1 MHAYICYCSIWTSLT
16 FVEWKLRHACCC
28 GKFWRK
34 IAIQWFTTT
43 VWEDNITVRFRVLA
57 DSMWLHIHCK
67 WIFRE
72 RKIFLETPTRCHGG
86 HLFCKRY
93 CQLDSHISARFS
105 LFFICAVKIIVV
117 FHSAPPDIHELHK
130 LLDVTW
136 CSRLACEPLGTSS
149 RREHEIQYGRSKIF
163 IIQYVFPPISWFN
176 YDPIVPTPPPSTFNC
191 RFVDLIRDCSH
202 PTEECRGIPSE
213 RKKNAKPP
221 IPILQAHENPA
232 PLSNW
237 SP

>member
-1 MHAYICYCSIWTSLT
+1 
-16 FVEWKLRHACCC
+16 
-28 GKFWRK
+28 
-34 IAIQWFTTT
+34 
-43 VWEDNITVRFRVLA
+43 
-57 DSMWLHIHCK
+57 MWLHIHCK

-136 CSRLACEPLGTSS
+136 CSRLACEPLGSSS

-163 IIQYVFPPISWFN
+163 IIQYVFPPISRCH
-176 YDPIVPTPPPSTFNC
+176 YGAIVPTPPPSTFNC
-191 RFVDLIRDCSH
+191 RFADLIRDCCPPQGRMQRNSKWKE
-202 PTEECRGIPSE
+202 EECKASYSHFAGPRKPCSSIELIALTGTATMAYPRSCKCSTATPGDTRKAPSGV
-213 RKKNAKPP
+213 R
-221 IPILQAHENPA
+221 H
-232 PLSNW
+232 
-237 SP
+237 